1 MKQIA
6 VVTGASSGLGKEFVK
21 LLSREQGIREIWLV
35 ARSKDKL
42 DEMVQ
47 KSGGRMNAV
56 PLDLSVHENIQKL
69 GEILK
74 AEDVSVRYLVNNA
87 GYGKFGS
94 YSDLSAEQ
102 SRNMID
108 LNISGVVETGLVC
121 LPFMSR
127 GSRILNIASL
137 ASTTAMPYLNIYA
150 ATKAF
155 VRNYSR
161 ALNIELKPRGISVT
175 AVCPGWMDTGFIA
188 NAQTGS
194 EHTPTVFAAITKP
207 DVVAAKALRDAKRG
221 RDLSVYGFFPKLTY
235 AGAKFLP
242 QKCMMYAW
250 MLMQRTML
258 ASGRK

>member
-1 MKQIA
+1 MKRIA

-21 LLSREQGIREIWLV
+21 LLIREPDVQEIWLV
-35 ARSKDKL
+35 ARSREKL
-42 DEMVQ
+42 EAAAKQ
-47 KSGGRMNAV
+47 SSGRCRAV

-69 GEILK
+69 GEMMK
-74 AEDVSVRYLVNNA
+74 AERVSVRYLVNSA
-87 GYGKFGS
+87 GYGKFGD
-94 YSDLSAEQ
+94 YSALSAEQ

-121 LPFMSR
+121 LPFMHR

-161 ALNIELKPRGISVT
+161 ALNMELKQRGITVT

-188 NAQTGS
+188 NAQTGA
-194 EHTPTVFAAITKP
+194 EHSPTVFAAITKP
-207 DVVAAKALRDAKRG
+207 DGVARKALRDAKCG

-235 AGAKFLP
+235 AASKILP
-242 QKCMMYAW
+242 QQLMMRSW
-250 MLMQRTML
+250 MLMQNMKTR
-258 ASGRK
+258 

>member
-1 MKQIA
+1 MKRIA
-6 VVTGASSGLGKEFVK
+6 VVTGASSGLGREFVK
-21 LLSREQGIREIWLV
+21 LLEQEQGIQEIWLI

-42 DEMVQ
+42 SEMAQ
-47 KSGGRMNAV
+47 KSGGRMRAV

-69 GEILK
+69 GELLK
-74 AEDVSVRYLVNNA
+74 AEQVSVRYLVNNA
-87 GYGKFGS
+87 GYGKFGA

-121 LPFMSR
+121 LPFMHR

-137 ASTTAMPYLNIYA
+137 ASTAPLPYLNIYA

-188 NAQTGS
+188 NAQTGAKDS
-194 EHTPTVFAAITKP
+194 PTVFAAITKP
-207 DVVAAKALRDAKRG
+207 DVVAAKALRDAKCG
-221 RDLSVYGFFPKLTY
+221 RELSVYGIFPKLTY
-235 AGAKFLP
+235 AAAKLLP
-242 QKCMMYAW
+242 QQFIMRSWMM
-250 MLMQRTML
+250 MQNMKSR
-258 ASGRK
+258 